1 MNRPAAQAHAPDGWI
16 RSELLLISG
25 SLLSMI
31 AMLGI
36 VASLLMRE
44 RNDAM
49 LSATRAAFN
58 IVRLIEA
65 DVVRSAELYDSSIS
79 GMINAWENKGLRQ
92 LPDDLR
98 HQVLF
103 DRAAAAPYKG
113 DLLLLGQKGAVL
125 VDSLP
130 DARREDNFADRPF
143 FQYHRDNNLP
153 GLHISQPF
161 RARWGFKDWCISFS
175 RRMSGPNGE
184 FLGVV
189 SAAMRLAYFKPL
201 FRSQSLG
208 PDSSLSLM
216 NTQGVLLV
224 HEPLESDDEQ
234 TGTDMTRNANFQR
247 ILELPEGSFVGMS
260 LEHRHPHLYTFSR
273 VKGLPLVVVI
283 SQPESAVYA
292 AWKRNAIL
300 VGSATGLL
308 CMGILWLM
316 FLLRRELRR
325 RQRAENVL
333 AGLAATDALTG
344 LPNRRQLD
352 LTLANEWS
360 RAQRS
365 GESLSV
371 LMVDVDHFRRFN
383 ERHGHLGGDKALH
396 QVAQCIA
403 GNARRAGDFAAR
415 YGGEEFLLVLP
426 NTEQQGA
433 LTLAETI
440 RQAIMTLPAIENGQ
454 QAITVSIGVATTKVS
469 KYGDLSAFIDSADK
483 ALYNAK
489 HHGRNR
495 VEFLDYA
502 HMPPARAV

>member
-1 MNRPAAQAHAPDGWI
+1 MNRPAAQPHAPDGWI

-31 AMLGI
+31 AILGI

-44 RNDAM
+44 RSDAM
-49 LSATRAAFN
+49 LSATRSALN

-65 DVVRSAELYDSSIS
+65 DVVRSTELYDASIT
-79 GMINAWENKGLRQ
+79 GMINAWQNDRLRQ

-113 DLLLLGQKGAVL
+113 DLLLLGQQGAVL
-125 VDSLP
+125 VDALP
-130 DARREDNFADRPF
+130 DARREDSFADRPF

-153 GLHISQPF
+153 ALHISQPF

-184 FLGVV
+184 FLGVA
-189 SAAMRLAYFKPL
+189 SAAMRLAYFKPI

-216 NTQGVLLV
+216 NTQGILLV
-224 HEPLESDDEQ
+224 HEPLESEDEQ
-234 TGTDMTRNANFQR
+234 TGTDMTGNPNYQR

-260 LEHRHPHLYTFSR
+260 VEHRHPHLYTFSR

-283 SQPESAVYA
+283 SQPESGVYA
-292 AWKRNAIL
+292 AWKRNAQL
-300 VGSATGLL
+300 VGSATGVL
-308 CMGILWLM
+308 CLGILWLT

-325 RQRAENVL
+325 RQRAESVL

-352 LTLANEWS
+352 LTLASEWN

-365 GESLSV
+365 GEALSV
-371 LMVDVDHFRRFN
+371 LMIDVDHFRRFN
-383 ERHGHLGGDKALH
+383 ERHGHVGGDKALR
-396 QVAQCIA
+396 QVAQCIV

-440 RQAIMTLPAIENGQ
+440 RQAIMTLPAIEDGQ
-454 QAITVSIGVATTKVS
+454 QAITVSIGVATTRVS

-502 HMPPARAV
+502 QTPTARAG

>member
-1 MNRPAAQAHAPDGWI
+1 MNVPAGWI
-16 RSELLLISG
+16 RSELLLICG
-25 SLLSMI
+25 SLLSLI
-31 AMLGI
+31 AILGI

-44 RNDAM
+44 RNDAL
-49 LSATRAAFN
+49 LSATRAASN

-65 DVVRSAELYDSSIS
+65 DVVRSAELYDASIN
-79 GMINAWENKGLRQ
+79 GMINAWQHERLRQ

-113 DLLLLGQKGAVL
+113 DLLLLDQNGNVL
-125 VDSLP
+125 ADSLP
-130 DARREDNFADRPF
+130 GARREENFADRPF
-143 FQYHRDNNLP
+143 FQHHRDSNLP

-161 RARWGFKDWCISFS
+161 KARWGFKDWCISFS
-175 RRMSGPNGE
+175 RRLSGPNGE
-184 FLGVV
+184 FLGVAG
-189 SAAMRLAYFKPL
+189 AAMRLAYFKPL

-224 HEPLESDDEQ
+224 REPVEADEDQ
-234 TGTDMTRNANFQR
+234 TGTVMAGNANYQH

-260 LEHRHPHLYTFSR
+260 VEHRHRHLYTFSR
-273 VKGLPLVVVI
+273 VRGLPLVVVI

-292 AWKRNAIL
+292 AWQRNALL
-300 VGSATGLL
+300 VGSATGVL
-308 CMGILWLM
+308 CLGILWLTV
-316 FLLRRELRR
+316 LLRRELRR
-325 RQRAENVL
+325 RQRAENIL

-352 LTLANEWS
+352 LTLASEWS
-360 RAQRS
+360 RAQRC
-365 GESLSV
+365 GDPLSL
-371 LMVDVDHFRRFN
+371 LMIDVDHFRRFN
-383 ERHGHLGGDKALH
+383 ERHGHLGGDKALR

-415 YGGEEFLLVLP
+415 YGGEEFLLILP
-426 NTEQQGA
+426 NTERQGA
-433 LTLAETI
+433 LAMAETI
-440 RQAIMTLPAIENGQ
+440 RQAIMTLPAVEHDQ
-454 QAITVSIGVATTKVS
+454 QAITVSIGVTTASVS
-469 KYGDLSAFIDSADK
+469 KHDDLSAFIESADK

-495 VEFLDYA
+495 VEFIDYA
-502 HMPPARAV
+502 QTPTARAV